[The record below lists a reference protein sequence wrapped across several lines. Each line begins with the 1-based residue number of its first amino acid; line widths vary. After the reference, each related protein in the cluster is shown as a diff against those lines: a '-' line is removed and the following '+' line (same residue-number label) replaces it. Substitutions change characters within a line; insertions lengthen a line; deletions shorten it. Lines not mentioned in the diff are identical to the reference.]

1 MKYTLISGDIKLTYN
16 SFARATSKLVALGS
30 GKLFYGR
37 VLVGEL

>member
-1 MKYTLISGDIKLTYN
+1 MKYTLVSGNIKLKYA
-16 SFARATSKLVALGS
+16 SFERATTKLIKLGT

>member
-1 MKYTLISGDIKLTYN
+1 MKYTLKHGRVVFTYN
-16 SFARATSKLVALGS
+16 SFALATNKLVALGS